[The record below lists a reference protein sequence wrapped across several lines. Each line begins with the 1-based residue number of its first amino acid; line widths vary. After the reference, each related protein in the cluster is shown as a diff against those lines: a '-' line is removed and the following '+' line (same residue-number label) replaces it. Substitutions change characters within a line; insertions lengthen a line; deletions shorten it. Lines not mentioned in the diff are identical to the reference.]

1 MVIVNKEISRWN
13 TVHILW
19 SLTALCLNWDV
30 TGGAAPVAQGQPPAL
45 LAGMPV
51 GPGVSP
57 QPGFFSRGV
66 WLPVVVTFSS
76 GQAKST

>member
-1 MVIVNKEISRWN
+1 MKNKSKQIVKFSNFVYKLDI
-13 TVHILW
+13 TV
-19 SLTALCLNWDV
+19 
-30 TGGAAPVAQGQPPAL
+30 GGAPIAQGQPPAL

-51 GPGVSP
+51 GPGISP

-66 WLPVVVTFSS
+66 WLPFVVTFSS

>member
-1 MVIVNKEISRWN
+1 MIKTFFVCNAI
-13 TVHILW
+13 
-19 SLTALCLNWDV
+19 LCLEFSFSYNFLII
-30 TGGAAPVAQGQPPAL
+30 GGSSATAQGQPPAL

-66 WLPVVVTFSS
+66 WLPVVITFSS

>member
-1 MVIVNKEISRWN
+1 MKFINIVFKLDI
-13 TVHILW
+13 
-19 SLTALCLNWDV
+19 
-30 TGGAAPVAQGQPPAL
+30 TGGGAPIAQGQPPAL

-51 GPGVSP
+51 GPGISP

-66 WLPVVVTFSS
+66 WLPFVVTFSS

>member
-1 MVIVNKEISRWN
+1 MLCS
-13 TVHILW
+13 
-19 SLTALCLNWDV
+19 SSDLCLNYDI

-51 GPGVSP
+51 GPGISP

-66 WLPVVVTFSS
+66 WLPVVITFSS
-76 GQAKST
+76 GQTKST

>member
-1 MVIVNKEISRWN
+1 VKFINSVCKLDI
-13 TVHILW
+13 TVGG
-19 SLTALCLNWDV
+19 TAI
-30 TGGAAPVAQGQPPAL
+30 AQGQPPAL

-51 GPGVSP
+51 GPGISP

-66 WLPVVVTFSS
+66 WLPFVVTFSS

>member
-1 MVIVNKEISRWN
+1 MIVCVGSN
-13 TVHILW
+13 T
-19 SLTALCLNWDV
+19 LTCQIVEFVKVVFKLAV

>member
-1 MVIVNKEISRWN
+1 MKYYGMEHSGTQAVKVIDFSCNWN
-13 TVHILW
+13 
-19 SLTALCLNWDV
+19 V

-45 LAGMPV
+45 LAGLPV